1 MEQEENK
8 KEIAGEIFAI
18 LRREWKRL
26 WEISEGT

>member
-8 KEIAGEIFAI
+8 KEIADEIFAI
-18 LRREWKRL
+18 LREWKGL